1 MFDNMRRKMKQGSE
15 TTDPEEEDD
24 DEDDSERFNLE
35 EEKKPLKSSLK
46 VILDVVVPTEL
57 REKIGTLDLIL
68 LDLVR
73 PKFISNARMPR
84 MCKEWMRIR
93 ALKGR
98 LTVIIRGFSPVFS
111 ILVCTLSFTT
121 LKKRHRPPGIVASRE
136 AAADPPRYGFFLHI
150 VTTCSC
156 P

>member
-57 REKIGTLDLIL
+57 REKIG
-68 LDLVR
+68 
-73 PKFISNARMPR
+73 
-84 MCKEWMRIR
+84 
-93 ALKGR
+93 
-98 LTVIIRGFSPVFS
+98 
-111 ILVCTLSFTT
+111 
-121 LKKRHRPPGIVASRE
+121 HRNS
-136 AAADPPRYGFFLHI
+136 
-150 VTTCSC
+150 
-156 P
+156 